1 MKKAFLLLLTAMLTI
16 GPMASCGSRTP
27 SPNTAH
33 NKIQKYFA
41 KYGRK
46 YKLSDFGQH
55 KIQRVEIVE
64 VRELQKHM
72 AEADAYAY
80 LADGAMYKIRATF
93 VKKPF
98 GWKLVSW
105 ESLGKS

>member
-1 MKKAFLLLLTAMLTI
+1 MKRIILLSCFLLTA
-16 GPMASCGSRTP
+16 ACARTP

-33 NKIQKYFA
+33 NKMLKFFA
-41 KYGRK
+41 KYGSK

-55 KIQRVEIVE
+55 KIQKVEIVD
-64 VRELQKHM
+64 VRELQKDM

-80 LADGAMYKIRATF
+80 LADSIMYKISAIF
-93 VKKPF
+93 QKKPF